1 VQAESFERLKVRLA
15 RDLTA
20 EQCMGLITL
29 LQKQAHGRLGEVV
42 LQRRTEV
49 IAENHRCVHCG
60 NADIVRHGRDENRR
74 QRFRC
79 RKTGTIGC
87 GRTFNALTGTV
98 LARMRQPDKWVTYA
112 AEMADHK
119 SVDSIAEDGIGMS
132 RLTIWRWRQK
142 FLEVQENRPFPQLR
156 GVVEADETF
165 FRTSYKGSRGW
176 KRNKPP
182 ENRPPR
188 YRGGASKRGL
198 SAEQVP
204 VLTAVDQSGGVF
216 EQLMRSRADIER
228 TLDQRIESGSI
239 LCSDGLAAYKA
250 VAANSQSEHRRILP
264 PPKLTPAQK
273 KAGGEP
279 RKRGRLSL
287 GRVNAHHQRL
297 KTFINRRA
305 NGVSTKYLPHYLGW
319 IRAIRRPGFST
330 SELLTDAIIHS

>member
-1 VQAESFERLKVRLA
+1 MRTESFEQLKVRLA
-15 RDLTA
+15 RELTA
-20 EQCMGLITL
+20 EQCMALITL
-29 LQKQAHGRLGEVV
+29 LQKQAHERLGEVV

-49 IAENHRCVHCG
+49 ISETPRCVYCG
-60 NADIVRHGRDENRR
+60 NTDIVRHGRDENRR

-79 RKTGTIGC
+79 RRTGDVGC

-98 LARMRQPDKWVTYA
+98 LARMRHPGKWVAYA
-112 AEMADHK
+112 TEMADHK
-119 SVDSIAEDGIGMS
+119 SVAEIANGGIGVS
-132 RLTIWRWRQK
+132 RLTVWRWRQK
-142 FLEVQENRPFPQLR
+142 LLKVQTNRPFPRLR

-176 KRNKPP
+176 KRGTPP

-216 EQLMRSRADIER
+216 EWLMRSRADIER
-228 TLDQRIESGSI
+228 TLERRIEPGSV
-239 LCSDGLAAYKA
+239 LCSDGLSAYKA
-250 VAANSQSEHRRILP
+250 VAVRCQSEHRRILP
-264 PPKLTPAQK
+264 PRKPDPAQQ
-273 KAGGEP
+273 KAGRGP
-279 RKRGRLSL
+279 RKRGRLGL
-287 GRVNAHHQRL
+287 GRVNSHHQRL

-305 NGVSTKYLPHYLGW
+305 NGVSTKYLPSYLGW

-330 SELLTDAIIHS
+330 SDFLTDVIIHS

>member
-1 VQAESFERLKVRLA
+1 MKAESFERLKARLA
-15 RDLTA
+15 RGLTT
-20 EQCMGLITL
+20 EQCMELIGL
-29 LQKQAHGRLGEVV
+29 LQRQAQERLGEVV
-42 LQRRTEV
+42 LHRRTEV
-49 IAENHRCVHCG
+49 IANTRRCIHCG
-60 NADIVRHGRDENRR
+60 NTDIVRHGKDENRR

-79 RKTGTIGC
+79 RRTGDIGC

-98 LARMRQPDKWVTYA
+98 LARMRQPDKWVAYA
-112 AEMADHK
+112 TEMADHK
-119 SVDSIAEDGIGMS
+119 SVADIVDDGIGVS

-142 FLEVQENRPFPQLR
+142 FLKVQEGRPFPRLR

-176 KRNKPP
+176 KRGTPP

-216 EQLMRSRADIER
+216 ERLMRSRADIER
-228 TLDQRIESGSI
+228 TLDQRIEPGSI

-250 VAANSQSEHRRILP
+250 VAVRSQSEHRRILP
-264 PPKLTPAQK
+264 PSKPDPAQK

-279 RKRGRLSL
+279 RKRGRLGL
-287 GRVNAHHQRL
+287 GRVNSHHQRL

-305 NGVSTKYLPHYLGW
+305 NGVSTKYLPRYLGW

-330 SELLTDAIIHS
+330 SDLLTDAIIHS